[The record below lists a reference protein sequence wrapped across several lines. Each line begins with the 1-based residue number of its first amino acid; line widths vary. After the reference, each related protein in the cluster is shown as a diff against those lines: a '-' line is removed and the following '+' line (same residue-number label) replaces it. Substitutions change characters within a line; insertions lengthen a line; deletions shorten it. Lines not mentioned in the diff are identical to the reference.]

1 MDQAAPL
8 VAIVEN
14 DGPMLKALER
24 LLRASGYAAEMFAS
38 AEAFLARPSLP
49 RVSCLI
55 LDIDLGGLSGIELQ
69 QNLVDTGRAP
79 PIIFVTSQA
88 DGDYR
93 ERAYAMGCLAYL
105 RKPFASQELLDVLRR
120 IPALFGHPIRP

>member
-1 MDQAAPL
+1 MKYAAPV

-38 AEAFLARPSLP
+38 AEQFLARQASP
-49 RVSCLI
+49 RVGCLI
-55 LDIDLGGLSGIELQ
+55 LDIDLGGLSGIALQ
-69 QNLVDTGRAP
+69 QTLVDTGRAP

-88 DGDYR
+88 DCDYR
-93 ERAYAMGCLAYL
+93 ERAFALGCLAYL
-105 RKPFASQELLDVLRR
+105 RKPFASQELLDALRR
-120 IPALFGHPIRP
+120 IPAMIGHAVLP